1 MNMHIFQRTA
11 IFFSGCFLLLIA
23 HAQTTPTKS
32 PAAEDQV
39 RQAAFHFYFGM
50 VFGDPDECNR
60 AVGTPLY
67 SIHDGQTAKLD
78 DQAVKEILKKSADTI
93 QNAHLSADEKK
104 GLAQSIVNTID
115 QAEVQFNGANT
126 ANITFISSRTD
137 KGDSCSTLIL
147 YRKDKVW
154 RVISEITDSSPIPSN
169 YIIDLTKP
177 TKNK

>member
-1 MNMHIFQRTA
+1 MKRHILQRLA
-11 IFFSGCFLLLIA
+11 IFFTGCFLLLIA
-23 HAQTTPTKS
+23 HAQTTPAKAPS
-32 PAAEDQV
+32 AEDQV

-50 VFGDPDECNR
+50 VFGDSEECSK
-60 AVGTPLY
+60 AVGMPLY

-93 QNAHLSADEKK
+93 LNAHLSADEKK
-104 GLAQSIVNTID
+104 GLAQSIVNAID

-137 KGDSCSTLIL
+137 KGDSSSTLIL
-147 YRKDKVW
+147 YRKNNVW
-154 RVISEITDSSPIPSN
+154 RVISQITDSSPIPSD

-177 TKNK
+177 GK